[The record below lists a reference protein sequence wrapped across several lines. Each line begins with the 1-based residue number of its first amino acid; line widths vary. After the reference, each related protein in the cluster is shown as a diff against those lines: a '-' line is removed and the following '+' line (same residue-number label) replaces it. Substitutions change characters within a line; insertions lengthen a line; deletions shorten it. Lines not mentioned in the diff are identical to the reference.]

1 MKKVSILVVTLVVV
15 FGMVFVPGAGAESAP
30 SFPDI
35 VCDLVL
41 MRPVCMV
48 GLGIGLVVT
57 VVAAP
62 FALPTGTMDQVS
74 QTLIVEPF
82 DYTFVRPLGD
92 WQDK

>member
-1 MKKVSILVVTLVVV
+1 MKKLSIILVALAFI
-15 FGMVFVPGAGAESAP
+15 FGTAFVAEAGGSP

-41 MRPVCMV
+41 MRPVCVV
-48 GLGIGLVVT
+48 GVGIGLVVT
-57 VVAAP
+57 VVAMP

-82 DYTFVRPLGD
+82 DYAFVRPLGD